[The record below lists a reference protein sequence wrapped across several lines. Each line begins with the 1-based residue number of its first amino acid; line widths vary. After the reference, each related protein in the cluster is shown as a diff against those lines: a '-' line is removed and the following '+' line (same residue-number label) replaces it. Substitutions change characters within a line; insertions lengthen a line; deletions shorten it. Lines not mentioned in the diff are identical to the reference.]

1 MNDRAKTRVLL
12 VDDHTLVRAGIRKLL
27 EALSTVEVVGEAG
40 SGREGLAAVRELSP
54 DVVVMDIGMPDIN
67 GLEATALMR
76 AEKADVKVLILS
88 MHRADEYVMEAM
100 RVGACGY
107 LLKESATA
115 ELGVALEAAARGEKY
130 LSPAVSGAVVRSAI
144 GPDEAAAGAAASTGL
159 VTNASEASARLT
171 PRQRDILR
179 RIAEGNS
186 TKEIAYDLGFSSN
199 TVETH
204 RAQLMDRLGIHDVAG
219 LVRFAI
225 RIGLVSADR

>member
-1 MNDRAKTRVLL
+1 M
-12 VDDHTLVRAGIRKLL
+12 
-27 EALSTVEVVGEAG
+27 
-40 SGREGLAAVRELSP
+40 
-54 DVVVMDIGMPDIN
+54 
-67 GLEATALMR
+67 
-76 AEKADVKVLILS
+76 
-88 MHRADEYVMEAM
+88 
-100 RVGACGY
+100 
-107 LLKESATA
+107 
-115 ELGVALEAAARGEKY
+115 
-130 LSPAVSGAVVRSAI
+130 SGAVVRSAM

-186 TKEIAYDLGFSSN
+186 TKEIAYDLGLSSK